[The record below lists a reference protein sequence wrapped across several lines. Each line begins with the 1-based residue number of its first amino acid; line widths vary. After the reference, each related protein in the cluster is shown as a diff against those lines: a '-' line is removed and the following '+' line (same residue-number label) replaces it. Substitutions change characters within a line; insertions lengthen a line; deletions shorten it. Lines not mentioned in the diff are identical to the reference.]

1 MKKIS
6 KLSVVLV
13 LVFSMLCSMIG
24 SFSAAAAESG
34 DLGGYYV
41 LAMDSAENYAANI
54 GSFPSNNCY
63 IESGFEE
70 LSGASYFSAKSNGQ
84 RRTIINNAFK
94 NGYKY
99 AKMVWKVDDIKVD
112 TSKSV
117 YFYAY
122 KTSGNPNY
130 DLIKTENQP
139 ASGEWRTSTFNC
151 VNVANINN
159 VLEMDCAAG
168 SSGEWGH
175 VYIKYIAF
183 FETEA
188 GMNAYDRKMLSATVD
203 GNAAEVDEINKTIT
217 YNVPYGKKFDESEGH
232 NIVITPV
239 TGAAAEKTESGYD
252 VTYDGVT
259 TSYAFAINYAEVT
272 SPYIYS
278 FETKE
283 QYDANSGNFITN
295 TGQYPKSVSYNETA
309 GAAELTSQQWKNS
322 LIYGIKVNDGPL
334 LAEYDYVKI
343 RYRISECYQPT
354 INPTV
359 VYAGVYVGNAWTYS
373 QDTPANAPQ
382 LPSEQWYDVIM
393 PIPLGNYG
401 NSAINQIYLQYNYNI
416 PKGTWT
422 NLQVKYVGLFES
434 YEAAAKFDYN
444 AGLID
449 EFKIGENVGKVND
462 AERTIECYA
471 PKGDVSQLIPT
482 VTFKKGAKADSGK
495 IESDGTSNLFKVK
508 KADGTIVKYK
518 VILKQNIENLAVN
531 GDAEGENPIG
541 DEGWKC
547 GTQSSGMSVA
557 TDEQGNK
564 YILFETS
571 DKKSPFWYNANLLK
585 GHKYLLMFD
594 AKTDVAQNLW
604 SGAIGGTFYMDDVW
618 RTYSK
623 VYSPSGDESSLT
635 IYTSAAVSGC
645 KVYLDNLKIYDITNL
660 AEAEISI
667 PHQFTA
673 ESETGIINKNMIY
686 DIPGSALKINRNSY
700 PIPSERYAA
709 AGEGLTQT
717 AEGYS
722 CILSG
727 KDMKIKVEIKDKMDW
742 NTDGSGNATLISAE
756 NKGDAVLYKAE
767 YANGA
772 LSAAARENV
781 SLSAPLNVSGAAGKK
796 LFVWGKNDSL
806 IPLAESYKVMP
817 SAAIYVCSDKGGAV
831 WGDRRDIQ
839 GWGYYLP
846 ELADN
851 NATIINKASDWAY
864 QTAEAFKADAVYS
877 DVINSL
883 KSGDWMIISFG
894 RKDAEKSS
902 VDAYKTAVKSMID
915 AAKEKGANA
924 VIVADMGMTQKFVEA
939 SKATASE
946 CGVSLI
952 DMTDVPETGF
962 YSDSTNLNYIGAR
975 YAADTLAEL
984 IKKSDSDLKFY
995 LK

>member
-13 LVFSMLCSMIG
+13 LVFSMLCSMVG
-24 SFSAAAAESG
+24 SFSAAAAENE

-41 LAMDSAENYAANI
+41 LAMDSAENFDANK

-63 IESGFEE
+63 SQSGFEAP
-70 LSGASYFSAKSNGQ
+70 SGASYFSATSNGQ
-84 RRTIINNAFK
+84 RRTVINNAFK

-99 AKMVWKVDDIKVD
+99 AKMVWKVDDSKVD

-130 DLIKTENQP
+130 DLIKTESQP

-151 VNVANINN
+151 ANVANINN

-188 GMNAYDRKMLSATVD
+188 GMNAYDRKILSATVD
-203 GNAAEVDEINKTIT
+203 GNAAEVDEFNKTIT
-217 YNVPYGKKFDESEGH
+217 YNVPYGKEFDESEAH

-252 VTYDGVT
+252 VTYNGVI
-259 TSYAFAINYAEVT
+259 TSYTFAINYAELT

-283 QYDANSGNFITN
+283 QYDANSGYITTGEAYSN
-295 TGQYPKSVSYNETA
+295 TLSYNETA
-309 GAAELTSQQWKNS
+309 GAAESASISWRTSHNFQIELPS
-322 LIYGIKVNDGPL
+322 GVTPAFG
-334 LAEYDYVKI
+334 EYNYVKI
-343 RYRISECYQPT
+343 RYRFSSYSVDAKSAVGVYLKKSWPDYQQIDVEDVAKDATGQWHDIIAKIPVDNYGAYNIT
-354 INPTV
+354 KIYFN
-359 VYAGVYVGNAWTYS
+359 YAYGAGVQRT
-373 QDTPANAPQ
+373 
-382 LPSEQWYDVIM
+382 I
-393 PIPLGNYG
+393 
-401 NSAINQIYLQYNYNI
+401 
-416 PKGTWT
+416 
-422 NLQVKYVGLFES
+422 QVKYVGLFES

-462 AERTIECYA
+462 AEKTIECYA

-482 VTFKKGAKADSGK
+482 ITFKKGAKADSGK

-508 KADGTIVKYK
+508 KADGTIVEYK

-541 DEGWKC
+541 DEGWQC
-547 GTQSSGMSVA
+547 GESNSMSVA

-571 DKKSPFWYNANLLK
+571 DKKSPFWYNVSLLK

-623 VYSPSGDESSLT
+623 VYSPSGDESSLA
-635 IYTSAAVSGC
+635 IYTSAAVSKC

-686 DIPGSALKINRNSY
+686 DIPGNTLKINRNSY

-709 AGEGLTQT
+709 AGEGLAQT
-717 AEGYS
+717 EDGGYS

-727 KDMKIKVEIKDKMDW
+727 KDMKVNVEIKDKMDW

-772 LSAAARENV
+772 LSAAAWENV

-817 SAAIYVCSDKGGAV
+817 GAAIYVCSDKGGAV

-846 ELADN
+846 ELADD
-851 NATIINKASDWAY
+851 NATVINKASDWAY

-902 VDAYKTAVKSMID
+902 VDAYKTAVKSMIA

-924 VIVADMGMTQKFVEA
+924 VIVADMGMTKEFVEA

-952 DMTDVPETGF
+952 DMTDVPEAGF